1 VIVLFQPHRYS
12 RTHKLAE
19 DFGKTLQAADLV
31 FVTDIYAASEDPIPG
46 VSGQTIV
53 DAILATGSTK
63 AFFVPDLSIAHHA
76 VGNIL
81 AEGDLFLTLGA
92 GNVHEAGNKII
103 RDLKILEE
111 IRNETKVSAIKLYEP
126 MSRHSTM
133 RVGGPA
139 QFWIEP
145 SEFGQLA
152 DSVSFC
158 KARGIP
164 VRIVGRGSNLLIRDG
179 GIRGA
184 VIHPAGGNFAAV
196 TVEGNTITAGV
207 GVRFK
212 KVASIARE
220 HGIGG
225 FEWMEGIP
233 GNVGG
238 GLRMNAGAM
247 GVETFDQVVAVTFLD
262 EDGEIRTRKRDEI
275 KFYYRN
281 VPELRRNY
289 ALEATFAGVS
299 SNQEAI
305 QDKLNESRHH
315 RNTTQPKAASAGCT
329 FKNPVICGA
338 GQLIDEMG
346 LKETGVGK
354 AEVSPEH
361 GNFIVNRG
369 KASASDILSLI
380 EKIKAKAKGD
390 RGVVLE
396 TEIQILGEDEVVF

>member
-1 VIVLFQPHRYS
+1 
-12 RTHKLAE
+12 
-19 DFGKTLQAADLV
+19 
-31 FVTDIYAASEDPIPG
+31 
-46 VSGQTIV
+46 
-53 DAILATGSTK
+53 
-63 AFFVPDLSIAHHA
+63 
-76 VGNIL
+76 
-81 AEGDLFLTLGA
+81 
-92 GNVHEAGNKII
+92 
-103 RDLKILEE
+103 
-111 IRNETKVSAIKLYEP
+111 
-126 MSRHSTM
+126 
-133 RVGGPA
+133 
-139 QFWIEP
+139 
-145 SEFGQLA
+145 
-152 DSVSFC
+152 
-158 KARGIP
+158 
-164 VRIVGRGSNLLIRDG
+164 LIRDG

-329 FKNPVICGA
+329 FKNPAVCGA

-369 KASASDILSLI
+369 KASAFDVLSLI
-380 EKIKAKAKGD
+380 EKIKAKAKED